1 MVLPVLFSPIQRV
14 ITDMNVICEH
24 YEHCNANHFR
34 GDRDDIGDT
43 NCFFRQQELWRFL
56 CFHKEI
62 QSVYE
67 SHVLLVQK
75 LGPLCGSGDS
85 GAMV

>member
-1 MVLPVLFSPIQRV
+1 MLFSTIKRV

-24 YEHCNANHFR
+24 YEHCINSLPANYFR
-34 GDRDDIGDT
+34 GDRDDMGDT
-43 NCFFRQQELWRFL
+43 NGFFRQQELWRFL

-85 GAMV
+85 VAMV

>member
-1 MVLPVLFSPIQRV
+1 MTWVIQ
-14 ITDMNVICEH
+14 M
-24 YEHCNANHFR
+24 A
-34 GDRDDIGDT
+34 
-43 NCFFRQQELWRFL
+43 FFRQQELWRFL

>member
-1 MVLPVLFSPIQRV
+1 M
-14 ITDMNVICEH
+14 
-24 YEHCNANHFR
+24 
-34 GDRDDIGDT
+34 GDT
-43 NCFFRQQELWRFL
+43 NGFFRQQELWRFL

>member
-1 MVLPVLFSPIQRV
+1 
-14 ITDMNVICEH
+14 MNIATP
-24 YEHCNANHFR
+24 ANHFR
-34 GDRDDIGDT
+34 GDRDDMGDT